1 LTLKPHSFTD
11 ERPVEI
17 LAGQDGKSHWL
28 YPGLLAAV
36 VNDGETMEDAATGF
50 EKVDWT
56 LWDFDIVGRCVEF
69 LLQFDYSTYLDSEE
83 EEVPSSPVMNGSA
96 PGRGQG
102 SARRKFSGRGG
113 ATTRKKMSTHAAKRS
128 YNSATDHD
136 PAYKAKWDEEDQ
148 TSELPVLGPF
158 SVMDSFLSEKACKD
172 WMLSYE
178 GWILNHKAGD
188 ATELEHRAIVVH
200 AKMYAF
206 AAAHEF
212 ELLQDVAVQKLV
224 MCLSRTLP
232 TPQVCSAI
240 AEAVEVLCDAGFDHT
255 ATEHHKIHQVLTHYT
270 AAELGK
276 FDDDTKLARKPFLKR
291 AKDKLMDWIN
301 TAREDRARIAELEKQ
316 LQEVAEQLKKERIPE
331 QRNFADVAEENTLDS
346 RTRAGY
352 AREPLKKKRKHD

>member
-1 LTLKPHSFTD
+1 LRLTTYSFTD
-11 ERPVEI
+11 ERPVQI
-17 LAGQDGKSHWL
+17 LAGQDGESHWL

-36 VNDGETMEDAATGF
+36 VNDGETLKDAASGV

-69 LLQFDYSTYLDSEE
+69 LLQFDYSTCLDNEE
-83 EEVPSSPVMNGSA
+83 EDIASSPIMNGSA
-96 PGRGQG
+96 SGRTRGA
-102 SARRKFSGRGG
+102 ARRNFSGHG
-113 ATTRKKMSTHAAKRS
+113 APAVSKKLSTHAGRRS

-136 PAYKAKWDEEDQ
+136 PKYKAQWDEEEQ
-148 TSELPVLGPF
+148 ISELPTLGPF

-188 ATELEHRAIVVH
+188 AKEVEHEAIVVH

-206 AAAHEF
+206 AAAHDF

-232 TPQVCSAI
+232 TPEVCSGI
-240 AEAVEVLCDAGFDHT
+240 AEAVEILCDAGFDH
-255 ATEHHKIHQVLTHYT
+255 AAAEHYKIHEVLTHYT
-270 AAELGK
+270 AAEMGK
-276 FDDDTKLARKPFLKR
+276 FNDDSQLARKPFFKR
-291 AKDKLMDWIN
+291 AKDKFMGWVK
-301 TAREDRARIAELEKQ
+301 TAREDRTRIAELEKQ
-316 LQEVAEQLKKERIPE
+316 LQEANEKLKQERSPVR
-331 QRNFADVAEENTLDS
+331 RNFADVAEENTLAS

-352 AREPLKKKRKHD
+352 ATEPMKKKRRRD